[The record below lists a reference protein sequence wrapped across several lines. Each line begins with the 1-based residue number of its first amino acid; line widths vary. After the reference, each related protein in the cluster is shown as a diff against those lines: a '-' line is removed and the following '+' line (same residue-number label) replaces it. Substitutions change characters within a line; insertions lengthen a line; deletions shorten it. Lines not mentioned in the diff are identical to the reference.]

1 MTILTVV
8 VGSYEGSVYCFKV
21 NLVHLNYN
29 RHFSNQDSIGGV
41 RSIQVSNTTAYIGS
55 KDESIRIYNHAKKRS
70 DGVLTS
76 HTGTVFKIEL
86 TSQYLISGDDNAN
99 IMLWGNKNKAL
110 YHIIKTGKHG
120 MLDFDVHPSEKMVI
134 SMGGAEGKFY
144 ILRQWD
150 LANCKEI
157 FQKKFQKRISLIK
170 FVESGDIVL
179 VNLMSVINLNIDT
192 QEVENTLT
200 CDSNINALVTYK
212 NYQIALT
219 ESGNCYVQ
227 DVSNRNSLTNQN
239 YFVFKALN
247 NRGKNM
253 HQSAASGE
261 VYLTVISTEGDIKIF
276 ELSAL
281 LEKFPESANLPQI
294 ASDDQKPG
302 NLILDM
308 GIEFEAVYS
317 ITIQSRLLVVGT
329 NLQIDET
336 QSNPKVKSHTQKAS
350 SMIEAKM
357 NSTGKNARKNY
368 IMKKKVNINAK
379 TFIKN
384 WKNMSKLNPS
394 SKIRRQQMW
403 KKWNKKELNFVFE

>member
-29 RHFSNQDSIGGV
+29 RVFSNNDSIGGI
-41 RSIQVSNTTAYIGS
+41 RSIALSDTTAYIGS
-55 KDESIRIYNHAKKRS
+55 KDESIRIYNHARKRS

-110 YHIIKTGKHG
+110 YHVIKTSNHG
-120 MLDFDVHPSEKMVI
+120 MLDFDVHPSEKMVMSI
-134 SMGGAEGKFY
+134 GGAEGKFY

-170 FVESGDIVL
+170 FIESGDIVL
-179 VNLMSVINLNIDT
+179 VDMMKVINLNIGT

-227 DVSNRNSLTNQN
+227 DVSNRNTLTNQN
-239 YFVFKALN
+239 YFVFRALN
-247 NRGKNM
+247 SRGKNM
-253 HQSAASGE
+253 HQSADSGE
-261 VYLTVISTEGDIKIF
+261 VYLTIISTEGEIKIF

-281 LEKFPESANLPQI
+281 LEKFPESTNLPQI
-294 ASDDQKPG
+294 ASDNQKPG
-302 NLILDM
+302 NLVLDM
-308 GIEFEAVYS
+308 GEEFEAVYS
-317 ITIQSRLLVVGT
+317 ITISSRLLVVGT

-336 QSNPKVKSHTQKAS
+336 QSKTKVKLHTKKAS

-357 NSTGKNARKNY
+357 NSNGKNPRKNY
-368 IMKKKVNINAK
+368 IMKKKVNNNAK
-379 TFIKN
+379 EFIKN
-384 WKNMSKLNPS
+384 WKSISKLHKSNG
-394 SKIRRQQMW
+394 IRRQQMW
-403 KKWNKKELNFVFE
+403 KKWNKKEINFVFE

>member
-144 ILRQWD
+144 ILR
-150 LANCKEI
+150 
-157 FQKKFQKRISLIK
+157 
-170 FVESGDIVL
+170 
-179 VNLMSVINLNIDT
+179 
-192 QEVENTLT
+192 
-200 CDSNINALVTYK
+200 
-212 NYQIALT
+212 
-219 ESGNCYVQ
+219 
-227 DVSNRNSLTNQN
+227 
-239 YFVFKALN
+239 
-247 NRGKNM
+247 
-253 HQSAASGE
+253 
-261 VYLTVISTEGDIKIF
+261 
-276 ELSAL
+276 
-281 LEKFPESANLPQI
+281 
-294 ASDDQKPG
+294 
-302 NLILDM
+302 
-308 GIEFEAVYS
+308 
-317 ITIQSRLLVVGT
+317 
-329 NLQIDET
+329 
-336 QSNPKVKSHTQKAS
+336 
-350 SMIEAKM
+350 
-357 NSTGKNARKNY
+357 
-368 IMKKKVNINAK
+368 
-379 TFIKN
+379 
-384 WKNMSKLNPS
+384 
-394 SKIRRQQMW
+394 
-403 KKWNKKELNFVFE
+403 

>member
-1 MTILTVV
+1 
-8 VGSYEGSVYCFKV
+8 
-21 NLVHLNYN
+21 
-29 RHFSNQDSIGGV
+29 
-41 RSIQVSNTTAYIGS
+41 
-55 KDESIRIYNHAKKRS
+55 
-70 DGVLTS
+70 
-76 HTGTVFKIEL
+76 
-86 TSQYLISGDDNAN
+86 
-99 IMLWGNKNKAL
+99 
-110 YHIIKTGKHG
+110 
-120 MLDFDVHPSEKMVI
+120 
-134 SMGGAEGKFY
+134 
-144 ILRQWD
+144 
-150 LANCKEI
+150 
-157 FQKKFQKRISLIK
+157 
-170 FVESGDIVL
+170 
-179 VNLMSVINLNIDT
+179 
-192 QEVENTLT
+192 
-200 CDSNINALVTYK
+200 
-212 NYQIALT
+212 
-219 ESGNCYVQ
+219 
-227 DVSNRNSLTNQN
+227 
-239 YFVFKALN
+239 
-247 NRGKNM
+247 
-253 HQSAASGE
+253 

-308 GIEFEAVYS
+308 GEEFEAVYS

-394 SKIRRQQMW
+394 SKIRR
-403 KKWNKKELNFVFE
+403 